1 MPILNRVFID
11 LHVGF
16 AFILFFLSLGLSV
29 AALRT
34 RKQPSLNPAFWRWQS
49 VTQIGVLL
57 LAVSGASLY
66 LVHLRPRDSL
76 RFLYGVLALLTIGV
90 QRGFMPGRSLRAV
103 MESDYGKFHE
113 VWVYFGLNLFLFFML
128 GRGITTGLFG
138 F

>member
-1 MPILNRVFID
+1 MPLLYRVFIN
-11 LHVGF
+11 LHVIL
-16 AFILFFLSLGLSV
+16 AFILFFLALGLSV

-34 RKQPSLNPAFWRWQS
+34 RKQKSLNPAFWRWQAAA
-49 VTQIGVLL
+49 QIGVLL

-76 RFLYGVLALLTIGV
+76 HVLYGVLALLTIGV
-90 QRGFMPGRSLRAV
+90 ERGLMPGRSLRIV
-103 MESDYGKFHE
+103 MENDYGKFHE
-113 VWVYFGLNLFLFFML
+113 VWVYFDLNVFLFLML